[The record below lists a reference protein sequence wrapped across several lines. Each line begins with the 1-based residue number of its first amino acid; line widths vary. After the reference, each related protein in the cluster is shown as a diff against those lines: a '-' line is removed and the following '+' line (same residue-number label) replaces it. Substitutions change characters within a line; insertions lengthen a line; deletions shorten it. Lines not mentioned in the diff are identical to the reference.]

1 MERMSGL
8 ACFRSRT
15 RCLLN
20 RASENLLR
28 CIALRL
34 LEGLPLLHLSDRL
47 PVRMRAWPEVLR
59 YGTKTYSGRG
69 LGTPPRAS
77 HSFPESSL
85 MDGESNAQLIQPR
98 RLCRIRACCPRRRAG
113 HSDWYVE

>member
-8 ACFRSRT
+8 ARCRPRT
-15 RCLLN
+15 RCLLD
-20 RASENLLR
+20 RPSENPLR

-34 LEGLPLLHLSDRL
+34 LGGLPLLDLSDRL
-47 PVRMRAWPEVLR
+47 PVRKRAWPEVLR

-85 MDGESNAQLIQPR
+85 MDGEPNAQLILPR
-98 RLCRIRACCPRRRAG
+98 RTCAIRACRPSGRAA
-113 HSDWYVE
+113 HSD